1 VDASEDSRTTRAGF
15 SGAVGLV
22 LARPARLL
30 GIEPFFM
37 EFIAGIEERL
47 AERGLSVLLHVV
59 ATQEAEIAAYR
70 RWAERGLVETVV
82 VVNRTVDDQ
91 RLPVLRE
98 LGLPAVLVG
107 AGSEAPGGEAPGG
120 EAGGAEEAAMPV
132 VRTDDAGPV
141 REALAHL
148 LDLGH
153 RRIAR
158 ISGPANLLHTRART
172 EALAE
177 GCREVG
183 IEPVVVEGDYSDESG
198 AKLTAALLRRP
209 DPPTAILYDNDVMAV
224 AGLGA
229 AKRLGVVV
237 PEELSL
243 IAWDDSTMCRLAS
256 PPLTTMSVDVHQYG
270 VLVAESVLELIDG
283 VPVAERWSP
292 TARCVPRGSTARC
305 AVPSTA

>member
-1 VDASEDSRTTRAGF
+1 MDASEHTGTAGAGF

-30 GIEPFFM
+30 GVEPFFM

-47 AERGLSVLLHVV
+47 AERGLSLLLHVV
-59 ATQEAEIAAYR
+59 ADQEAEIAAYR
-70 RWAERGLVETVV
+70 RWAERGLVEAVV
-82 VVNRTVDDQ
+82 VVNRTVDD
-91 RLPVLRE
+91 RRPPVLRE

-107 AGSEAPGGEAPGG
+107 AGSGDDTP
-120 EAGGAEEAAMPV
+120 MPA

-158 ISGPANLLHTRART
+158 VSGPAGLLHTRART
-172 EALAE
+172 GALVE
-177 GCREVG
+177 GCREAGV
-183 IEPVVVEGDYSDESG
+183 EPVVVEGDYSGESG
-198 AKLTAALLRRP
+198 ARLTAELLRRP
-209 DPPTAILYDNDVMAV
+209 EPPTAILYDNDVMAV

-229 AKRLGVVV
+229 AKEMGVAV
-237 PEELSL
+237 PERLSL

-270 VLVAESVLELIDG
+270 VLVAESVLELVDG
-283 VPVAERWSP
+283 LPVAERWSP

-305 AVPSTA
+305 TVPSTA